1 MVAEIIERSA
11 FVFTHS
17 RFPDDRKVIIKKS
30 TTNPSKLLDKLNQ
43 KSQVPGKWHLDYI
56 MFDIN
61 FTKKELETYLKC
73 ENVTI
78 DNNCY
83 HTSKLSMIRYLHKV
97 NNNNEV
103 SNITDQE
110 EEFVT
115 IYGIGVIPVTSPNR
129 LLA

>member
-17 RFPDDRKVIIKKS
+17 YFPDDRKVIIKKS
-30 TTNPSKLLDKLNQ
+30 TTNPSKLLDKKKK

-61 FTKKELETYLKC
+61 FTKKQLETYLKN

-83 HTSKLSMIRYLHKV
+83 HTSKLSMIRYLHKA
-97 NNNNEV
+97 NTNHEV
-103 SNITDQE
+103 SNTTE
-110 EEFVT
+110 EEQEFVT
-115 IYGIGVIPVTSPNR
+115 IYGIGIVPCNSPNH
-129 LLA
+129 LSA

>member
-61 FTKKELETYLKC
+61 FTKKSLKHIL
-73 ENVTI
+73 NVKMLQLI
-78 DNNCY
+78 
-83 HTSKLSMIRYLHKV
+83 IIV
-97 NNNNEV
+97 
-103 SNITDQE
+103 ITHQS
-110 EEFVT
+110 
-115 IYGIGVIPVTSPNR
+115 YQ
-129 LLA
+129 